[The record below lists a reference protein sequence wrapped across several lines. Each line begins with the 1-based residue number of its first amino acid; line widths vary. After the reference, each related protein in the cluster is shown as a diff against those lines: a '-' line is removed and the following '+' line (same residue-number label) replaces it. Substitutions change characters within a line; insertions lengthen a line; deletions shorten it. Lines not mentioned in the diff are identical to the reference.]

1 MQNKLSNKNHII
13 IYSHGFGVRKDDRG
27 LLSDIAASLP
37 EVESILF
44 DYFDINE
51 KDKTITIRPFS
62 TQIKML
68 NKAIEEARLANPNA
82 IIDLICHSQGTIVA
96 ALAKPDKIR
105 KTILL
110 APVFDM
116 SLKRTITRYHSNP
129 QTQIDLDGIS
139 TLPPVDGLTRIV
151 PAQYWLERQKLKT
164 FEEYNSFAAKTEM
177 IVIQANQDEILPKVD
192 LKELSPNIKLM
203 TLDGNHG
210 FHIPDRVGLLAVIKE
225 LLK

>member
-1 MQNKLSNKNHII
+1 MPNKKHII

-27 LLSDIAASLP
+27 LLSDIAESLS

-51 KDKTITIRPFS
+51 KDKTITMCPFS
-62 TQIKML
+62 VQIRML
-68 NKAIEEARLANPNA
+68 NKAIQEARLANPDA
-82 IIDLICHSQGTIVA
+82 VIDLICHSQGTIAA
-96 ALAKPDKIR
+96 ALAKPNNIR

-116 SLKRTITRYHSNP
+116 SLQRTINRYRSNP
-129 QTQIDLDGIS
+129 QTHIDLNGIS
-139 TLPPVDGLTRIV
+139 TLPPVDELTRIV
-151 PAQYWLERQKLKT
+151 PAQYWLERQNLKT

-192 LKELSPNIKLM
+192 LRELSPKIKLIA
-203 TLDGNHG
+203 LDGNHG
-210 FHIPDRVGLLAVIKE
+210 FHVPDRARLLAVIKE